1 MELVNDNPVVAEA
14 AAGGNGGIGPVNG
27 DASSTNKATPRN
39 DKNSNIYPMVT
50 GEKTMTSNTPQ
61 KPSDENNGFNKGRRH
76 ASSFTVTCPDGS
88 TVHLSGPPSDDSS
101 QEGMSKNDD
110 KDILTTSQI
119 ILGRG
124 KYGIPSTAS
133 HVSRQAC
140 VLRMVRDEDD
150 GSSGNNTS
158 CVTTDDSAAENV
170 KQYSLELVVLGSQP
184 CRITRQQ
191 TTAEVDGENSSQNVL
206 FAKSISQIIAD
217 NGSDFSPSSMKI
229 CHEDVIEP
237 CDRPMECTLDDAKE
251 KGCYHPYTVRFST
264 NIAPTTVQEEEKIDT
279 AALFSE
285 ASRKIEAAAVQL
297 DETKKTGEEQGECNL
312 KEDSQDTVDV
322 KATMAIE
329 KDVEMKASEKD
340 DSGDLVKSADEKND
354 VTSINAVDG
363 KDEKAV
369 TLTTI
374 ICGSMGTS
382 DSTIKLDKSVENA
395 EAGTKMVCSSDQH
408 VKEGGEEEG
417 SSVNLPPDS
426 LKESPAIQNREQESS

>member
-14 AAGGNGGIGPVNG
+14 AAGGNGGIDPVNG

-39 DKNSNIYPMVT
+39 DKNSNIYQMVT
-50 GEKTMTSNTPQ
+50 GEKTMTSNNPQ
-61 KPSDENNGFNKGRRH
+61 KTSVENNDSNEGRQH
-76 ASSFTVTCPDGS
+76 ASSFTVTGPDGS

-140 VLRMVRDEDD
+140 VLRMVLDEDD
-150 GSSGNNTS
+150 GS
-158 CVTTDDSAAENV
+158 TDNSAAENV
-170 KQYSLELVVLGSQP
+170 KQYALELVVLGSQP

-191 TTAEVDGENSSQNVL
+191 TTAEVDGENPSKTVL

-251 KGCYHPYTVRFST
+251 KGCYHPYT
-264 NIAPTTVQEEEKIDT
+264 
-279 AALFSE
+279 
-285 ASRKIEAAAVQL
+285 
-297 DETKKTGEEQGECNL
+297 
-312 KEDSQDTVDV
+312 
-322 KATMAIE
+322 
-329 KDVEMKASEKD
+329 
-340 DSGDLVKSADEKND
+340 
-354 VTSINAVDG
+354 
-363 KDEKAV
+363 
-369 TLTTI
+369 
-374 ICGSMGTS
+374 
-382 DSTIKLDKSVENA
+382 
-395 EAGTKMVCSSDQH
+395 
-408 VKEGGEEEG
+408 
-417 SSVNLPPDS
+417 
-426 LKESPAIQNREQESS
+426 